1 MVKGLLDISDYDGAE
16 DEAFP
21 PLPPPHSPSLG
32 GQEEGDPFTNG
43 EEEGD
48 VSKLD
53 EVPAAKRKGVKRPQ
67 PKLDSNRLTSERGLP
82 ALRTLFDNVH
92 FKGKGHEAE
101 DLRLLMQKMENW
113 AHRLFPKLQFE
124 DFIDK
129 VEKLGNKK
137 EVQVG
142 RRCCCRIFPEHF
154 IISCSAV
161 FVILHLLWSPWQT
174 CLKRIRL
181 DMPLTHEDFIGEEAA
196 APESHIFGDPDP
208 FSSGSFSD
216 ELPGPVHSTPAPA
229 APPTPDAA
237 PSLTEEQRKR
247 MELNRQRALERRL
260 ARQQQQPADMSDSQP
275 ADTSLLED
283 GPSAV
288 PVHNNSKDQ
297 EEKEEVEE
305 EEKKEEEDFDLQQ
318 PASSSTQADQLP
330 SRDSE
335 PSEQ

>member
-32 GQEEGDPFTNG
+32 GQEDGDPFTNG

-48 VSKLD
+48 VSKLA

-129 VEKLGNKK
+129 VEKLGTKK
-137 EVQVG
+137 EV
-142 RRCCCRIFPEHF
+142 
-154 IISCSAV
+154 
-161 FVILHLLWSPWQT
+161 QT

-181 DMPLTHEDFIGEEAA
+181 DMPLTHEDFIGEEAP

-208 FSSGSFSD
+208 FSSGSFPD
-216 ELPGPVHSTPAPA
+216 ELSAPVHSTPAPA
-229 APPTPDAA
+229 APPTPAA
-237 PSLTEEQRKR
+237 TPSLTEEQRKR

-260 ARQQQQPADMSDSQP
+260 ARQQQQPDPSDSQP

-283 GPSAV
+283 GPSAG
-288 PVHNNSKDQ
+288 PVINNSKDQ
-297 EEKEEVEE
+297 EEEKKTEEE
-305 EEKKEEEDFDLQQ
+305 EEKTEEREEEREENDFDLQQ
-318 PASSSTQADQLP
+318 PSKSSTQQAEQLP
-330 SRDSE
+330 PRDSE